1 MRRISVRGALRL
13 GVLCLL
19 WLLAAGAAWGQL
31 PPKVPAPTNTK
42 ARSLLEKAQQQVK
55 ERDFVKAIATLNQL
69 NEKFPS
75 FGEAFLLKGSLLKA
89 IGDNRGSLKAYR
101 DGLAKV
107 PADPSHASE
116 YQLLGDLA
124 LSYGE
129 YQTALDAY
137 KLLLKTAPKTQKNMA
152 KSQRQLMTCEF
163 ALEAIKHPQG
173 EAPVPL
179 SAPLNAFKFQY
190 FPALTADNR
199 FLLFTGRPAA
209 SSGEDLYVS
218 RQNKDG
224 SMGEPVPISPTINS
238 SYNEG
243 AGTISGDGK
252 TLVFASCDRPRAIGN
267 CDLYISRRTGNNWS
281 PPMNLGLNVNS
292 TEWDSQP
299 SLSADGRTLY
309 FTSTRR
315 GGQGQED
322 IYMTTLQPDGNW
334 SPAQN
339 LGTPVNTPGKDMAP
353 FIHASG
359 TTLYYVTDGLV
370 GMGGLDVFRCE
381 KSGAGA
387 WSEPRN
393 LGYPLNTFENEAS
406 LFITSDNQKGFCSRS
421 RASEEPPG
429 GYRLARER
437 PVELF
442 GFAVPPPVK
451 ARETSTYT
459 QGRVFDAITKKP
471 LKAEVKLYDLETD
484 VLTQFVTSDP
494 EYGDYTVV
502 LNEGHHYAM
511 YAAADKYLLKS
522 LSFDYSNQHS
532 FNPLTLD
539 IYLEPVRAG
548 RSVVL
553 NNLFFDTNKYD
564 LKPQSRTELNRLIE
578 FMRQYRDV
586 QIEVSGYTDNVGSP
600 EANLQLSQRRA
611 QSVVDYLS
619 SHGISVNRLRSKG
632 YGEGHPLAAN
642 DTEAHRQQN
651 RRIELHIL

>member
-1 MRRISVRGALRL
+1 MHRLFVLGAFRL
-13 GVLCLL
+13 GIVFLL
-19 WLLAAGAAWGQL
+19 WLTATGAAWSQL
-31 PPKVPAPTNTK
+31 PVRVQTPTNTK
-42 ARSLLEKAQQQVK
+42 ARTLLEKAQQQVK
-55 ERDFVKAIATLNQL
+55 ARDFIKAIETLNQL
-69 NEKFPS
+69 NQKFPS
-75 FGEAFLLKGSLLKA
+75 FGEAYLLKGSLLKA
-89 IGDNRGSLKAYR
+89 IGDNRGALAAYR
-101 DGLAKV
+101 DGLTKV
-107 PADPSHASE
+107 PVEATHASE

-137 KLLLKTAPKTQKNMA
+137 KQLMKVAPKTQRNLA
-152 KSQRQLMTCEF
+152 KSQRQMLTCEF
-163 ALEAIKHPQG
+163 ALKAMQEPVG

-179 SAPLNAFKFQY
+179 PAPLNSFKFQY

-209 SSGEDLYVS
+209 SSGEDLFVS

-224 SMGEPVPISPTINS
+224 TLGVPVPISPAINT

-243 AGTISGDGK
+243 AGSISGDGK
-252 TLVFASCDRPRAIGN
+252 TLVFASCDRPKAIGN

-281 PPMNLGLNVNS
+281 APVNLGINVNS

-299 SLSADGRTLY
+299 TLSADGRTLY

-322 IYMTTLQPDGNW
+322 IYVTTLQPDGKW
-334 SPAQN
+334 SPAKN
-339 LGTPVNTPGKDMAP
+339 LGTPVNTAGKDMAP

-381 KSGAGA
+381 KTAAGT

-406 LFITSDNQKGFCSRS
+406 LFITSDNQRGFCSRS
-421 RASEEPPG
+421 RATDEPAAG
-429 GYRLARER
+429 SRLVRER

-442 GFAVPPPVK
+442 GFAVAQPVK

-459 QGRVFDAITKKP
+459 QGRVFDANTKKP

-484 VLTQFVTSDP
+484 ELIQFVTSDP

-522 LSFDYSNQHS
+522 LSFDYSSQRT
-532 FNPLTLD
+532 FDPLTLD
-539 IYLEPVRAG
+539 IYLEPVRSG

-553 NNLFFDTNKYD
+553 NNLFFDTNKYE
-564 LKPQSRTELNRLIE
+564 LKPRSRTELNRLIE
-578 FMRQYRDV
+578 FLRQYRDV
-586 QIEVSGYTDNVGSP
+586 QIEVSGYTDNVGTP
-600 EANLQLSQRRA
+600 EDNLQLSQRRA
-611 QSVVDYLS
+611 QSVVEYLS
-619 SHGISVNRLRSKG
+619 AHGISVNRLRSKG
-632 YGEGHPLAAN
+632 YGAKSPLAAN
-642 DTEAHRQQN
+642 DTEAHRQLN

>member
-1 MRRISVRGALRL
+1 MRRFSVLRALRL
-13 GVLCLL
+13 GMMCVLS
-19 WLLAAGAAWGQL
+19 LATAETAWGQL
-31 PPKVPAPTNTK
+31 SPKVPTPTNTK
-42 ARSLLEKAQQQVK
+42 ARGLLEKAQQYVK
-55 ERDFVKAIATLNQL
+55 ERDFVKAVEVLAQLNQ
-69 NEKFPS
+69 KFPS
-75 FGEAFLLKGSLLKA
+75 FGDAFLLKGSLLKA
-89 IGDNRGSLKAYR
+89 MGDNRGALVAYR
-101 DGLAKV
+101 DGLTKV
-107 PADPSHASE
+107 PLDGAHASE
-116 YQLLGDLA
+116 YQLVGDLA
-124 LSYGE
+124 LSYGD

-137 KLLLKTAPKTQKNMA
+137 RHLMKVAPKTQKNLA
-152 KSQRQLMTCEF
+152 KSQRQLLTCEF
-163 ALEAIKHPQG
+163 ALEALKRPVG
-173 EAPVPL
+173 EAPVRL
-179 SAPLNAFKFQY
+179 SAPLNTFKFQY
-190 FPALTADNR
+190 FPALTADSR

-224 SMGEPVPISPTINS
+224 SMGEPQPISPAINS

-243 AGTISGDGK
+243 AGSISGDGK
-252 TLVFASCDRPRAIGN
+252 TLVFASCDRPKAIGN

-281 PPMNLGLNVNS
+281 PPLNLGLNVNS

-322 IYMTTLQPDGNW
+322 IYLSTLQADGNW

-339 LGTPVNTPGKDMAP
+339 VGTPVNTPGKDMAP

-381 KSGAGA
+381 KTAAGT
-387 WSEPRN
+387 WSPPAN

-406 LFITSDNQKGFCSRS
+406 LFIASDNQKGFCSRS
-421 RASEEPPG
+421 RASEEPAG

-459 QGRVFDAITKKP
+459 QGRVFDANTKKP
-471 LKAEVKLYDLETD
+471 LKAEVKLYDLDTD

-522 LSFDYSNQHS
+522 LSFDYSSQRPFS
-532 FNPLTLD
+532 PTALD
-539 IYLEPVRAG
+539 IYLEPVRSG

-578 FMRQYRDV
+578 FLRQYRDV
-586 QIEVSGYTDNVGSP
+586 QIEVSGYTDNVGTP
-600 EANLQLSQRRA
+600 ESNQQLSQRRA
-611 QSVVDYLS
+611 QAVVEYLS
-619 SHGISVNRLRSKG
+619 GHGISANRLRSRG
-632 YGEGHPLAAN
+632 YGETHALAAN
-642 DTEAHRQQN
+642 DSEAHRQLN